1 MRAGS
6 TFGWCVITGL
16 VLVGGGWLALD
27 HMRLA
32 QMREEIA
39 ALRVDERELARVR
52 AENKRLAAESISP
65 AALEALRADRAAV
78 IRLRAEVEALKARPV
93 ARATSPAAA
102 PAPPPEPK
110 TLSATESRNLGRA
123 TAAASFETVV
133 WAAGNQDV
141 ETLHQS
147 IALEGAALKKADELF
162 ARLPPEDRKELGT
175 VDRLVAYLTARDVL
189 SAKMSVL
196 AQMPVGDDR
205 HVMRVLVEG
214 ADGTKRMPTFSLRRY
229 PDGWKLLVPEAAI
242 DKYAAFAEEKMRR
255 AGTK

>member
-6 TFGWCVITGL
+6 TFGWCVLTGL

-27 HMRLA
+27 RMRLA

-39 ALRVDERELARVR
+39 ALRDNERDLARLR

-78 IRLRAEVEALKARPV
+78 IRLRAELEALKARPV
-93 ARATSPAAA
+93 VRASA
-102 PAPPPEPK
+102 PVPMPDSMPK
-110 TLSATESRNLGRA
+110 TLSATESRNMGRA

-141 ETLHQS
+141 ETLNQS
-147 IALEGAALKKADELF
+147 IALEGAAQKKADELF
-162 ARLPPEDRKELGT
+162 ARLPAEDRKELGT
-175 VDRLVAYLTARDVL
+175 ADRLVAYLTARDVL

-196 AQMPVGDDR
+196 AQMPLGEDGM
-205 HVMRVLVEG
+205 VMKVLVEG
-214 ADGTKRMPTFSLRRY
+214 SDGSKRMPTFSLRRY
-229 PDGWKLLVPEAAI
+229 PDGWKLMVPESAI
-242 DKYAAFAEEKMRR
+242 DKYAAFANEQMAK
-255 AGTK
+255 AGSK